1 MANANLNNK
10 KKKEIG
16 DDTISGSQRIIVIGA
31 SSGGF
36 EALKK
41 LVHGLPPDF
50 NASIFI
56 VWHMSPD
63 VPGILPQVLNRV
75 NKIYAA
81 HAYDGEEIKPN
92 RIYISRPDHHLL
104 IRNRKVRITHGPK
117 ENRFRPAI
125 DPLFRSAAYAY
136 THRVIGVILSGAL
149 DDGTAGLWTVKH
161 HGGIAIV
168 QDPSDAEVPAM
179 PESAKRQV
187 NVDHC
192 VPVSEIA
199 ELLVRLCK
207 EPITEKRDV
216 MKDEQTRKE
225 IEIAAE
231 ENAVEKS
238 VMDFGELSPFT
249 CPECHGVLSGLYD
262 GDLVRYRCH
271 TGHAYTV
278 AALMA
283 SLTEKVED
291 YLYNATRG
299 MDETI
304 ILLNHLGDHYA
315 EANQPQ
321 LAALFFK
328 KAKQAADRSQFVRQA
343 VMPHEQLSKESL
355 EKEVQNESVGAG
367 K

>member
-1 MANANLNNK
+1 
-10 KKKEIG
+10 
-16 DDTISGSQRIIVIGA
+16 
-31 SSGGF
+31 
-36 EALKK
+36 
-41 LVHGLPPDF
+41 
-50 NASIFI
+50 
-56 VWHMSPD
+56 MSPD
-63 VPGILPQVLNRV
+63 VPGILPQLLNRGS
-75 NKIYAA
+75 KIYAA
-81 HAYDGEEIKPN
+81 HAYDGEDVKPN

-104 IRNRKVRITHGPK
+104 IRSGKVRTTHGPK

-136 THRVIGVILSGAL
+136 TDRVIGVILSGAL

-161 HGGIAIV
+161 YGGIAIV
-168 QDPSDAEVPAM
+168 QDPSDAEVSAM
-179 PESAKRQV
+179 PESAMRQV

-207 EPITEKRDV
+207 EPVTEKPDI

-231 ENAVEKS
+231 ENALEKGL
-238 VMDFGELSPFT
+238 MDFGELSPFT
-249 CPECHGVLSGLYD
+249 CPECHGVLSRLYN

-271 TGHAYTV
+271 TGHSYTV
-278 AALMA
+278 DALMA

-291 YLYNATRG
+291 YLYNAIRG

-315 EANQPQ
+315 ESNQPQ

-328 KAKQAADRSQFVRQA
+328 KSKQAGDRSQLVRKA
-343 VMPHEQLSKESL
+343 VMTHEQLSKESM
-355 EKEVQNESVGAG
+355 EREVQSENVTVE